1 MGIDLLTL
9 EPQKIS
15 KNLKGKFIMV
25 YGLPGVGKTTL
36 GAQFPKAL
44 VLGFECGT
52 NALNNIYVQ
61 PIKTWQDWKQAA
73 NQLIKKK
80 EQLQDKFENIILDTV
95 DSMWDLCV
103 KYICSNNGVERL
115 GDLPWGQ
122 GYDIAK
128 QEFQNLLRE
137 LTFAGYGVV
146 FISHSAEKTF
156 KDENGEEFT
165 QITVALPNRPY
176 EIVNKMVDII
186 GYIRQIKQ
194 EDGESKRFIFFR
206 GNDNF
211 FAKSRFRYIVPK
223 VEFSYDNIVNAI
235 YEAIDKEVENSGGEA
250 SEDENPYWKRT
261 FEDLMEEAKAV
272 WTKVIQKEKGKEAS
286 EILEKTFGKPTKFS
300 EITESDK
307 DKLEI
312 VLSEIQEIV

>member
-1 MGIDLLTL
+1 MGIDLLAL